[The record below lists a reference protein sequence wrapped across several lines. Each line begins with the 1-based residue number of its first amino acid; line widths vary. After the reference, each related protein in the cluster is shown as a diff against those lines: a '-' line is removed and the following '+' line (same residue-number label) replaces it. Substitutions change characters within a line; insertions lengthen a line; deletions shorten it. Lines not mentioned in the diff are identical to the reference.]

1 MEVKSVQPG
10 EAVSPG
16 FSQETPQAREARRP
30 AKSDN
35 TPQNDPYSLELS
47 RNHYVERTAQN
58 SDRISLNNT
67 IDAVQL
73 ALHSVSSME
82 ELVNS
87 VDGLASVAQSAPG
100 SERTL
105 QVLER
110 ESASLVQAMRE
121 VAASSTRSGLHP
133 LAGDPIRLE
142 LERTFGPVLEVVLPD
157 ERKDPLGL
165 TNVSFASRDLI
176 LSTFTKIEHARER
189 LKGLRSAV
197 TDGLEQLA
205 TATQAQRT
213 SFAPSSNRGVQL
225 NSVDEAQTASWGVRE
240 QVLADPENADRVHNV
255 LTENAF
261 TLLRTQQNQKL
272 TTG

>member
-87 VDGLASVAQSAPG
+87 VDGLASVAQSGPG